1 MKKVKSTLYP
11 IFIFLGVLGLIGLG
25 LGLLQISIWIEPQSP
40 DTSSLPVLE
49 PSSSPSVETA
59 KQPSPVSPSMSST
72 SPTPVASPSKSPDPA
87 DVAAQQGGLR
97 VSNLTEHPVRIALLA
112 QKSST
117 KTYGEPAHWDF
128 APMEG
133 GTQGLILSLP
143 QENLKLKK
151 GDILVAFA
159 QDGSRSYWGP
169 YVVGET
175 SSPVWDRRKTE
186 WELMLKP

>member
-59 KQPSPVSPSMSST
+59 KQPSPVPSTPVPSPSQ
-72 SPTPVASPSKSPDPA
+72 SPDPA

-97 VSNLTEHPVRIALLA
+97 VSNLTEHPVRLALLA
-112 QKSST
+112 QQSSA

-133 GTQGLILSLP
+133 GKRGLILSLP

-175 SSPVWDRRKTE
+175 SSPVWDRRKAE
-186 WELMLKP
+186 WELMLQP

>member
-11 IFIFLGVLGLIGLG
+11 IFILVGVLGLIGLG

-40 DTSSLPVLE
+40 DTASLPVLE

-59 KQPSPVSPSMSST
+59 QPSPVSSSKPT
-72 SPTPVASPSKSPDPA
+72 ASPTPVASPAKSPDPA
-87 DVAAQQGGLR
+87 DVAAQRGGLR
-97 VSNLTEHPVRIALLA
+97 VSNLTEHAVRVALLA

-133 GTQGLILSLP
+133 GKRGLILSLP

-175 SSPVWDRRKTE
+175 SSPVWDRQKAE
-186 WELMLKP
+186 WELMLQP

>member
-11 IFIFLGVLGLIGLG
+11 IFILVGVLGLIGLG

-59 KQPSPVSPSMSST
+59 QPSPASSSKPT
-72 SPTPVASPSKSPDPA
+72 ASPTPVASPAKSPDPA
-87 DVAAQQGGLR
+87 DVAAKRGGLR
-97 VSNLTEHPVRIALLA
+97 VSNLTEHPVRLALLA

-133 GTQGLILSLP
+133 GNRGLILSLP
-143 QENLKLKK
+143 QENLKLQK

-175 SSPVWDRRKTE
+175 SSPVWDRQKAE